1 VRVSPSRLAV
11 LLGPAV
17 RFLPR
22 EIVTNGT
29 VLRSAFATAAVP
41 ASWFALLLG
50 VPVAFCL
57 LVVLPVA
64 GLVTLLLGGRAD
76 PAPAT

>member
-1 VRVSPSRLAV
+1 MRRQPD
-11 LLGPAV
+11 G
-17 RFLPR
+17 FLPR

-50 VPVAFCL
+50 VPLAAASWGWTPLHTGLL
-57 LVVLPVA
+57 LVPSAVIGFLSPA
-64 GLVTLLLGGRAD
+64 SRAR
-76 PAPAT
+76 